1 MNNFFTIA
9 IDTCNHKDWIER
21 CINSCVTQKY
31 DNFEVI
37 LVDAVSDDNTFEIA
51 KKCAEEF
58 PNLKVYQNEVRIPQV
73 ANFLWLT
80 ELSKP
85 GSIVVSVDGDDW
97 LKNGKV
103 LQKLNEVYNSGDVW
117 MTYGSYEEFPY
128 RDVSFAYHAYPDDV
142 IKNNGFREYRWV
154 ASHLRTF
161 KRELLLKVDHSAF
174 KREDG
179 NWLDTAGDQAIMLP
193 MLELAGE
200 RSRHISE
207 ALYVYNVA
215 NVTRDGALNEARQV
229 ELANYVR
236 SKPKYQRLE
245 SL

>member
-1 MNNFFTIA
+1 MENFFTIA

-31 DNFEVI
+31 KNFEVI

-51 KKCAEEF
+51 KKCAEDF

-73 ANFLWLT
+73 ANFLWLA

-128 RDVSFAYHAYPDDV
+128 RDVSFAYHAYPDNV
-142 IKNNGFREYRWV
+142 IKNNSFREYRWV

-193 MLELAGE
+193 MLEMSGE

-245 SL
+245 NL